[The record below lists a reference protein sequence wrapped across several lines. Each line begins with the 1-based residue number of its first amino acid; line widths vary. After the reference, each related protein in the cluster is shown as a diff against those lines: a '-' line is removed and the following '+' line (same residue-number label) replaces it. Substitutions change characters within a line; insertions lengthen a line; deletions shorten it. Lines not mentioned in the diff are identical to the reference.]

1 MNDDFEFPGA
11 IGSIATGKCIVLHR
25 NGEFE
30 NGKNLYVQ
38 PNWSRDDLLCH
49 ASQRLELTPLA
60 KFAYNANGTEVTD
73 VSYIQDHEIVFV
85 GHGPFKDPPLSNGGN
100 GADAENEEEWHGVIG
115 GYKVGSFLGKG
126 GFGEVRLGVHALTNE
141 KVALKFIQK
150 RDMGTLVDAE
160 RTVTEIQCLTALKH
174 PHIIK
179 LLGVHDEPEHIVL
192 VFELLMGGDL
202 SQYMARDAGPT
213 NCLTEDEARDVFKQI
228 LAGVAYAHNHHICH
242 RDLKLENILLTN
254 LNDVQDIK
262 VADFGLS
269 DFYRPGEVM
278 KSSCGSI
285 SYLAPEVFRG
295 TSNAGPPLDVWALG
309 VILFGILCG
318 RLPFEGPDLR
328 GTRRP
333 DESAV
338 RTRIT
343 LCQYKVD
350 EHLSPEV
357 KDLLRRMLRVDPNE
371 RASIPEMFNHVWL
384 RGRKNT
390 MDMEMSF
397 ESIQSEPKTKDAGT
411 CGNGDIDLKASK
423 RDRDRDRDRDHPDD
437 RAMRKQTPSPK
448 HSASTS
454 SNHDT
459 HAHAARSEAKKDI
472 NRRTS
477 YRDLM
482 MEKKDDN
489 DLHSIRRGGGIH
501 GGRYETTAITPPP
514 PPPTTTPFSLPRSFL
529 PSSTFPPSFLR
540 SSLPP
545 FLPSSFTS
553 FLPPSLP
560 LSSPSFLPPPS
571 PFSCHAHQPTT
582 ATIFTPPL
590 LGVTMIR
597 DSPPL
602 GGALIH
608 GTPSI
613 LPSLPSLLSPS
624 FLPSL
629 AVLPSL
635 SFFLPSLPSFLS
647 FLPFFLPSFLH
658 CLPPDIV
665 FFSFPCVALPSFSCL
680 LSFPSL
686 TSAATTITTT
696 ITTFLPSF
704 LPYPPSFL
712 EFFP

>member
-1 MNDDFEFPGA
+1 MIDDFDFPGEV
-11 IGSIATGKCIVLHR
+11 GKCIRLHR

-38 PNWSRDDLLCH
+38 PNWTRDDLLCH
-49 ASQRLELTPLA
+49 ASQRLELVPLA
-60 KFAYNANGTEVTD
+60 KFAYNANGTEITD
-73 VSYIQDHEIVFV
+73 VSYIQDNELVFV
-85 GHGPFKDPPLSNGGN
+85 GHGPFKEPPLSNGSKSGIN
-100 GADAENEEEWHGVIG
+100 NSSGEEWHGMIG

-126 GFGEVRLGVHALTNE
+126 GFGEVRLGVHALTEE

-150 RDMGTLVDAE
+150 KEMGTLVDAE

-202 SQYMARDAGPT
+202 SQYMANCST

-254 LNDVQDIK
+254 THDVQDIK

-384 RGRKNT
+384 RGRKST
-390 MDMEMSF
+390 MDLELPYEAGIS
-397 ESIQSEPKTKDAGT
+397 ESKTADAKEE
-411 CGNGDIDLKASK
+411 DSLKASK
-423 RDRDRDRDRDHPDD
+423 KDEEKYVRKSPSRNAPHDFHP
-437 RAMRKQTPSPK
+437 
-448 HSASTS
+448 
-454 SNHDT
+454 
-459 HAHAARSEAKKDI
+459 RSEAKTPHQ
-472 NRRTS
+472 RRSS
-477 YRDLM
+477 YRDLLD
-482 MEKKDDN
+482 KKDDN
-489 DLHSIRRGGGIH
+489 ELHSIRRGNGISVARRH
-501 GGRYETTAITPPP
+501 PERQHDKALTPNARRRPGSEHSGHNKQQTWPPPGHPRRDARSTPDRQPPPARHGHSHHRKSQSPQRAGTSGSSRDARNSLKQVGSFRTGGRLSLNDRVV
-514 PPPTTTPFSLPRSFL
+514 PTGNMP
-529 PSSTFPPSFLR
+529 
-540 SSLPP
+540 
-545 FLPSSFTS
+545 
-553 FLPPSLP
+553 
-560 LSSPSFLPPPS
+560 
-571 PFSCHAHQPTT
+571 
-582 ATIFTPPL
+582 
-590 LGVTMIR
+590 
-597 DSPPL
+597 
-602 GGALIH
+602 
-608 GTPSI
+608 
-613 LPSLPSLLSPS
+613 LPSLVRHDQENGDKSGSRG
-624 FLPSL
+624 
-629 AVLPSL
+629 
-635 SFFLPSLPSFLS
+635 
-647 FLPFFLPSFLH
+647 
-658 CLPPDIV
+658 
-665 FFSFPCVALPSFSCL
+665 
-680 LSFPSL
+680 
-686 TSAATTITTT
+686 
-696 ITTFLPSF
+696 
-704 LPYPPSFL
+704 
-712 EFFP
+712 ERK